1 MIITTRE
8 EHQTQTQET
17 EVRVGK
23 QRCLNSWSL
32 VLYASL
38 VCRMQAVQIDC
49 KYLIY
54 LGTERKSEMG
64 SIYLETDENLA
75 LTG

>member
-1 MIITTRE
+1 
-8 EHQTQTQET
+8 
-17 EVRVGK
+17 
-23 QRCLNSWSL
+23 
-32 VLYASL
+32 
-38 VCRMQAVQIDC
+38 MQAVQIDC